1 MIESAWQ
8 RLDVPKYRIKY
19 RQVHSNKPLSGTGSP
34 SYRPGS
40 VQYITCRKYK
50 TANGCLRQGDE
61 DVNKRIK
68 EKIYILK
75 RSSKTHL
82 FKNALQSTDFW
93 KRRLS
98 GFSCTFGPTKTEVF
112 EYGDVV
118 HQKTSFNYSTSLYHS
133 ITHAQ

>member
-8 RLDVPKYRIKY
+8 RLNVPKYRIKY
-19 RQVHSNKPLSGTGSP
+19 RQVHSNKLLSCAGSP

-50 TANGCLRQGDE
+50 TAKGCLRQGDE

-68 EKIYILK
+68 EKNIYIETVTENTSFQK
-75 RSSKTHL
+75 RSPEYRFLKTSA
-82 FKNALQSTDFW
+82 F
-93 KRRLS
+93 

-112 EYGDVV
+112 EYDDVV
-118 HQKTSFNYSTSLYHS
+118 HHKRSFNYSTSLYHS